1 MKKRKKNIFKVIGE
15 LFFFMAH
22 VVLLFFPIFQKR
34 LTPNLAKLMSWT
46 ACFLFTAATLA
57 DLVSHLIS
65 NPKKKDTKKDDD
77 STDKK
82 KLERLMNDTQK

>member
-46 ACFLFTAATLA
+46 SCFLFTGAILV
-57 DLVSHLIS
+57 DLVSQLI
-65 NPKKKDTKKDDD
+65 NNTKKDTKKEDD
-77 STDKK
+77 STINKK
-82 KLERLMNDTQK
+82 SQGVLNETQ

>member
-46 ACFLFTAATLA
+46 SCCFFTGAILV
-57 DLVSHLIS
+57 DLVSQLIS
-65 NPKKKDTKKDDD
+65 NPKKDTKKEDD
-77 STDKK
+77 SAATNKK
-82 KLERLMNDTQK
+82 SQGVLNETQ

>member
-1 MKKRKKNIFKVIGE
+1 MKKRKKNIFKIIGE

-46 ACFLFTAATLA
+46 SSFLFTGAILT
-57 DLVSHLIS
+57 DLIS
-65 NPKKKDTKKDDD
+65 
-77 STDKK
+77 
-82 KLERLMNDTQK
+82 